1 MTETYRTECIN
12 TPAAFRLFKIKARK
26 NMFKNITLE
35 VSLKPFKQTDNEYI
49 HNVCRTVFRQ
59 WYPLLKDRE
68 EVSVMMWTADGSE
81 LLDYSGNM
89 DDTFEWACY
98 IGNANKPLSVTDDDM
113 ERSIHSKKKFYM
125 KNPPVMTYKIL
136 KNIVAA
142 FKEEGKKAFPD
153 AKITVGETFDIGPEF
168 AVSDFKYNRHREICG
183 GSDAVGGFIDS
194 TALIDG
200 DNRRYA
206 AYPNGIPDKTPF
218 GLFLGKQANTFLTD
232 MGFDY
237 IWLSNGMGF
246 SVNPWSQEGK
256 IYDGE
261 NFHAEKLENVKNT
274 VFDFWKLFRS
284 GCPDF
289 PVKTRGTNNSVGID
303 YASDGVPL
311 YDIYNSKLNITPPPN
326 SPWAALNDNFGL
338 ELMGHMTRICNLP
351 GDNFMFRYYIH
362 DPWWINS
369 PWYDRYDSN
378 PHDIYLPMAVSR
390 IDENG
395 KMQSAGILNILSIDN
410 SFGNMPDCCVNEP
423 LPHILKAEKHESD
436 EVAPF
441 VWVYPMHEYTSAD
454 TNDELRRMYF
464 GDKFICDA
472 INGGFPLNCVVST
485 DNFVKHPAKLY
496 QKSILVVP
504 ALQNDGVTK
513 KLREFSENGG
523 NIIMYGEESEK
534 HCADGIKNVLWADIS
549 SDSGA
554 LLRAA
559 DKLGY
564 SIIHAYRTD
573 GIKPP
578 TMTVAR
584 HNNGMYFSVYNT
596 NTTTETSLHFP
607 LGAPIMMCGETEIKD
622 GYSTYRFARSEH
634 MECRIFVKQKDGII
648 SVREAT
654 AACFKYRRR
663 FKVSGLHDATV
674 CYFSEEYSKTCA
686 AVGPV
691 SKTYNMTPALDE
703 RFKVVNDPKH
713 GTYIKGEHITGD
725 FFFFMP
731 TRIDW

>member
-1 MTETYRTECIN
+1 
-12 TPAAFRLFKIKARK
+12 
-26 NMFKNITLE
+26 MFKNITLE

-49 HNVCRTVFRQ
+49 HNVCRAVFRQ

-136 KNIVAA
+136 KNIVEA

-168 AVSDFKYNRHREICG
+168 AVSDFKYNRHIEICG

-206 AYPNGIPDKTPF
+206 AYPDGIPDKTPF
-218 GLFLGKQANTFLTD
+218 GLFLGKQANAFLTD

-390 IDENG
+390 IDEN
-395 KMQSAGILNILSIDN
+395 
-410 SFGNMPDCCVNEP
+410 
-423 LPHILKAEKHESD
+423 
-436 EVAPF
+436 
-441 VWVYPMHEYTSAD
+441 
-454 TNDELRRMYF
+454 
-464 GDKFICDA
+464 
-472 INGGFPLNCVVST
+472 
-485 DNFVKHPAKLY
+485 
-496 QKSILVVP
+496 
-504 ALQNDGVTK
+504 
-513 KLREFSENGG
+513 
-523 NIIMYGEESEK
+523 
-534 HCADGIKNVLWADIS
+534 
-549 SDSGA
+549 
-554 LLRAA
+554 
-559 DKLGY
+559 
-564 SIIHAYRTD
+564 
-573 GIKPP
+573 
-578 TMTVAR
+578 
-584 HNNGMYFSVYNT
+584 
-596 NTTTETSLHFP
+596 
-607 LGAPIMMCGETEIKD
+607 
-622 GYSTYRFARSEH
+622 
-634 MECRIFVKQKDGII
+634 
-648 SVREAT
+648 
-654 AACFKYRRR
+654 
-663 FKVSGLHDATV
+663 
-674 CYFSEEYSKTCA
+674 
-686 AVGPV
+686 
-691 SKTYNMTPALDE
+691 
-703 RFKVVNDPKH
+703 
-713 GTYIKGEHITGD
+713 
-725 FFFFMP
+725 
-731 TRIDW
+731 